1 MPRKNPPITRHRLLA
16 SLAVAAAGLSL
27 LAAAGHAGQSQP
39 QSAAPTRP
47 PAQLPGVTRAD
58 LLRDDLTIPGREI
71 LQTRVDF
78 APGASAPR
86 HSHPGE
92 ETAYVLTGAI
102 EYRLDGR
109 PPVTVRAGEALFIPA
124 GAVHAA
130 RNVGEGSASELAT
143 YIVDKSRP
151 LITLAE

>member
-1 MPRKNPPITRHRLLA
+1 MHPTTLPISRNRIIAIIAT
-16 SLAVAAAGLSL
+16 AAAGFS
-27 LAAAGHAGQSQP
+27 LAAATGNTGPAHALA
-39 QSAAPTRP
+39 AAPPRA
-47 PAQLPGVTRAD
+47 PAVLPGVTRAD
-58 LLRDDLTIPGREI
+58 LLRDDLNIPGREI
-71 LQTRVDF
+71 IQTRVDF

-92 ETAYVLTGAI
+92 ETAYVLTGAL

>member
-1 MPRKNPPITRHRLLA
+1 MPAPNRPRLAALA
-16 SLAVAAAGLSL
+16 TAVAASLSVAATQPPPTAGL
-27 LAAAGHAGQSQP
+27 
-39 QSAAPTRP
+39 RP

-58 LLRDDLTIPGREI
+58 LIRNDLTIPNREI
-71 LQTRVDF
+71 IQTRVNF
-78 APGASAPR
+78 APGAFAPR

-92 ETAYVLTGAI
+92 ETAYVLTGTL

-130 RNVGEGSASELAT
+130 RNVGEGNASELAT

-151 LITLAE
+151 LITLAQ

>member
-1 MPRKNPPITRHRLLA
+1 MPATGRHRLAALVATMAA
-16 SLAVAAAGLSL
+16 SLSVAAT
-27 LAAAGHAGQSQP
+27 QP
-39 QSAAPTRP
+39 LPTATTRP

-58 LLRDDLTIPGREI
+58 LIRNDLTIPGREI
-71 LQTRVDF
+71 IQTRVDF

-92 ETAYVLTGAI
+92 ETAYVLTGAL

-124 GAVHAA
+124 GVIHAA
-130 RNVGEGSASELAT
+130 RNAGEGDASELAT
-143 YIVDKSRP
+143 YVVDKARP
-151 LITLAE
+151 LIMLAE

>member
-1 MPRKNPPITRHRLLA
+1 MPTTAQPLGRHRLIALA
-16 SLAVAAAGLSL
+16 AAAAAALSVAAAAS
-27 LAAAGHAGQSQP
+27 HAG
-39 QSAAPTRP
+39 SAQAQNPTATRP

-58 LLRDDLTIPGREI
+58 VLRDDLNIPGREI
-71 LQTRVDF
+71 IQTRVDF

-92 ETAYVLTGAI
+92 ETAFVLTGAL

-109 PPVTVRAGEALFIPA
+109 PPVTVRAGEAMFIPA